1 MKEQNKLGLSWVK
14 LSKTEFELGLVLI
27 DFQMSL
33 NLNKF
38 VCVKLNL
45 TTKLCLKL
53 RIMFK
58 ITRLI

>member
-38 VCVKLNL
+38 ECVKLNL
-45 TTKLCLKL
+45 TSLELCLDYP
-53 RIMFK
+53 
-58 ITRLI
+58 T

>member
-1 MKEQNKLGLSWVK
+1 MKEQNKLGLSWAK
-14 LSKTEFELGLVLI
+14 LSTTEFELGLVLI